1 MDRER
6 LFRVIGEK
14 YIARNELYG
23 YLPLGVNADEIWSTV
38 LEQRRAKAI
47 TLPLTNANGVPYWYT
62 LTDRMIIASENIVNE
77 LYECDYSDKL
87 LSSVMTIRE
96 IFFTGYLEGSQISAQ
111 EAVSFL
117 QRGEEALDAEELMIL
132 NNRQAGS
139 FAAENIYRPLNR
151 DYLQVLA
158 QILTNGLD
166 NGGGELRTEDSVD
179 IYFMQGES
187 YVLPS
192 AARLNG
198 CINEITTF
206 LADMSVHPLIKA
218 AVAQAWAMVVRPFP
232 DGNERLG
239 RLLSEIILIR
249 SGYTFF
255 GEESIS
261 AVIAKSGFKYFDAI
275 AKIVRGA
282 NGNDLT
288 YFLDYYL
295 SVLSDFVDEIR
306 DKRKKKDTES
316 IEAERE
322 MARSSLAPGN
332 NGKLNISEAVLEEV
346 DDTIEDIDT
355 DAILKVIDQE
365 QKKKV
370 SNSKKVF
377 LGVIRSF
384 LLTGKHRFTSKDIES
399 AANGEISTRSIGNF
413 MQSLVIMGIV
423 DRYYASHHFYTYF
436 FTQAISSEYTES
448 TSGNSIVKEETFN
461 AILRTITDG
470 HTTEKG
476 KWVAEQFLKYLH
488 SGKNFF
494 TKEEIQQSGGISNY
508 EFRSIIR
515 CYCDKGI
522 IEKKEDKYYFCIEDM
537 LSESQYSD
545 DIINLIEE
553 LINSDKSSKKDKRIG
568 SVIQSCLGK
577 GVITTEYYEK
587 IGEITKMSTD
597 MAFAKQLGLVEPLPD
612 GNYRINNELN
622 TSFNDIENYTKNVL
636 SEMYKIFGDG
646 IFSAEMVIAEL
657 KYSHSHTNA
666 TLHKLMWL
674 KVLNCMIGEDKRYTY
689 QFMITPEDHPE
700 CFVAAA

>member
-77 LYECDYSDKL
+77 LYENDYTDKL

-139 FAAENIYRPLNR
+139 FAAENIYRPLNK

-187 YVLPS
+187 YALPS

-316 IEAERE
+316 IEAEQE
-322 MARSSLAPGN
+322 MARNSLAPSSVEQNSSNAVSGEVN
-332 NGKLNISEAVLEEV
+332 DIKDDLEIDYLLELVEIEFCKTTSINKRNLLTVLKSFILSGKYAFTS
-346 DDTIEDIDT
+346 EDI
-355 DAILKVIDQE
+355 VIE
-365 QKKKV
+365 G
-370 SNSKKVF
+370 NGTISKKEV
-377 LGVIRSF
+377 
-384 LLTGKHRFTSKDIES
+384 H
-399 AANGEISTRSIGNF
+399 NN
-413 MQSLVIMGIV
+413 
-423 DRYYASHHFYTYF
+423 
-436 FTQAISSEYTES
+436 
-448 TSGNSIVKEETFN
+448 
-461 AILRTITDG
+461 
-470 HTTEKG
+470 
-476 KWVAEQFLKYLH
+476 
-488 SGKNFF
+488 
-494 TKEEIQQSGGISNY
+494 IQ
-508 EFRSIIR
+508 RII
-515 CYCDKGI
+515 DSGI
-522 IEKKEDKYYFCIEDM
+522 IERLNIRDSKRYFRFKTAASPKHIFKNNHLYTKDEICSIMLELTSRTSLNGKKVAEILLKFLNDGIYSFTGKDIRINIDLSSSELHHLLRKYIKSGVLDRNGKI
-537 LSESQYSD
+537 LSFSIKPDSLENDYSP

-568 SVIQSCLGK
+568 SVIYSCLSK
-577 GVITTEYYEK
+577 GVITAEDYER
-587 IGEITKMSTD
+587 IGETTKMSTD
-597 MAFAKQLGLVEPLPD
+597 MAFAKQLGLVELLPD
-612 GNYRINNELN
+612 GNYEINKALKN
-622 TSFNDIENYTKNVL
+622 SFNKIEKGTKNIL
-636 SEMYKIFGDG
+636 SEMYSIFGDG
-646 IFSAEMVIAEL
+646 LFSAEMVIAEL
-657 KYSHSHTNA
+657 NYSHSHTNA
-666 TLHKLMWL
+666 TLHKLTWL
-674 KVLNCMIGEDKRYTY
+674 KVLNCTIDEEKRYSY
-689 QFMITPEDHPE
+689 QFLITPEDHPE
-700 CFVAAA
+700 CFVLAA

>member
-23 YLPLGVNADEIWSTV
+23 YLPLGVNADEIWCTV

-77 LYECDYSDKL
+77 LYENDYTDKL

-139 FAAENIYRPLNR
+139 FAAENIYRPLNK

-206 LADMSVHPLIKA
+206 LADMNVHPLIKA

-261 AVIAKSGFKYFDAI
+261 EVIAKSGFKYFDAI

-322 MARSSLAPGN
+322 MARSSLAPSSVEQN
-332 NGKLNISEAVLEEV
+332 SSEAVSGET
-346 DDTIEDIDT
+346 DDTIEGFDISDILNLIEQEYNNKYSDQKKT
-355 DAILKVIDQE
+355 FLDILKNI
-365 QKKKV
+365 
-370 SNSKKVF
+370 
-377 LGVIRSF
+377 
-384 LLTGKHRFTSKDIES
+384 LLSGKDTFTSKIIES
-399 AANGEISTRSIGNF
+399 AANGAMPKKS
-413 MQSLVIMGIV
+413 
-423 DRYYASHHFYTYF
+423 
-436 FTQAISSEYTES
+436 
-448 TSGNSIVKEETFN
+448 
-461 AILRTITDG
+461 
-470 HTTEKG
+470 
-476 KWVAEQFLKYLH
+476 
-488 SGKNFF
+488 
-494 TKEEIQQSGGISNY
+494 ISNY
-508 EFRSIIR
+508 IQRLIHLGIVERYGLVDKHLNYRFKLQSVSIKSERILYTKNEIIDILSEFSSNTSENGKKINDIFLELINDGKYSFTSEYIR
-515 CYCDKGI
+515 TKVEVTSYDFHHLLRKYKKRNI
-522 IEKKEDKYYFCIEDM
+522 IEREGNTYSFCIKPET
-537 LSESQYSD
+537 LTEIKYSE
-545 DIINLIEE
+545 DIIDLIDE
-553 LINSDKSSKKDKRIG
+553 LINSDKSSRKDKRIG
-568 SVIQSCLGK
+568 SIIHSCLSR
-577 GVITTEYYEK
+577 GVITAEDYEI
-587 IGEITKMSTD
+587 IGEATKMNTD
-597 MAFAKQLGLVEPLPD
+597 MAFAKQLGLVELLPD
-612 GNYRINNELN
+612 GNYEINKALKN
-622 TSFNDIENYTKNVL
+622 SFNKIEKGTKNIL
-636 SEMYKIFGDG
+636 SEMYSIFGDG
-646 IFSAEMVIAEL
+646 LFSAEMVIAEL
-657 KYSHSHTNA
+657 NYSHSHTNA
-666 TLHKLMWL
+666 TLHKLTWL
-674 KVLNCMIGEDKRYTY
+674 KVLNCTIDEEKRYSY
-689 QFMITPEDHPE
+689 QFLITPEDHPE
-700 CFVAAA
+700 CFIAVA

>member
-1 MDRER
+1 MQTECR
-6 LFRVIGEK
+6 
-14 YIARNELYG
+14 
-23 YLPLGVNADEIWSTV
+23 T
-38 LEQRRAKAI
+38 
-47 TLPLTNANGVPYWYT
+47 
-62 LTDRMIIASENIVNE
+62 ASENIVNE
-77 LYECDYSDKL
+77 LYENDYTDKL

-139 FAAENIYRPLNR
+139 FAAENIYRPLNK

-198 CINEITTF
+198 CINEITT
-206 LADMSVHPLIKA
+206 
-218 AVAQAWAMVVRPFP
+218 
-232 DGNERLG
+232 
-239 RLLSEIILIR
+239 R

-476 KWVAEQFLKYLH
+476 KWVAKQFLKYLH

-522 IEKKEDKYYFCIEDM
+522 IEKKEDKYYFCIEEDM

-674 KVLNCMIGEDKRYTY
+674 KVLNCTIGEDKRYTY

-700 CFVAAA
+700 CFVSAA

>member
-23 YLPLGVNADEIWSTV
+23 YLPLGVNADEIWSMV
-38 LEQRRAKAI
+38 LEQRRAKAV
-47 TLPLTNANGVPYWYT
+47 TLQLTNASGVPYWYT
-62 LTDRMIIASENIVNE
+62 LTDRMIVSSENIVNK

-139 FAAENIYRPLNR
+139 FAAENIYRPLNK

-198 CINEITTF
+198 CINEITAF

-306 DKRKKKDTES
+306 DKRKKKDTEG

-322 MARSSLAPGN
+322 MARSSLAPSSVEQN
-332 NGKLNISEAVLEEV
+332 SNDTVSEEIN
-346 DDTIEDIDT
+346 DTIEGFDISD
-355 DAILKVIDQE
+355 ILGLIEQE
-365 QKKKV
+365 YNSTYSDQKKT
-370 SNSKKVF
+370 F
-377 LGVIRSF
+377 LDIVKN
-384 LLTGKHRFTSKDIES
+384 LLLSGQSSFTSKLIES
-399 AANGEISTRSIGNF
+399 TVNGSISNKSISNYIQRLIHLGVVERFGSVDKYLNYRFTIQSSAVESEKTLYTKKEILDILSEFSSNTTENGRKINEIFLNFLNEGKYSFTTEDIKVDVKVTSYEFHHLLRKYKKRNIIERNGNAYSFCIKPEISTEN
-413 MQSLVIMGIV
+413 
-423 DRYYASHHFYTYF
+423 
-436 FTQAISSEYTES
+436 
-448 TSGNSIVKEETFN
+448 
-461 AILRTITDG
+461 
-470 HTTEKG
+470 
-476 KWVAEQFLKYLH
+476 KY
-488 SGKNFF
+488 SK
-494 TKEEIQQSGGISNY
+494 
-508 EFRSIIR
+508 
-515 CYCDKGI
+515 
-522 IEKKEDKYYFCIEDM
+522 
-537 LSESQYSD
+537 
-545 DIINLIEE
+545 DIIDLINE
-553 LINSDKSSKKDKRIG
+553 LINSEQSGKKDKRIG
-568 SVIQSCLGK
+568 LMIQGCLDK
-577 GVITTEYYEK
+577 GMITLEDYQR
-587 IGEITKMSTD
+587 IGELAKMNTD
-597 MAFAKQLGLVEPLPD
+597 MSFAKMLGLVEPLGD
-612 GNYRINNELN
+612 GNYRINNEINLN
-622 TSFNDIENYTKNVL
+622 
-636 SEMYKIFGDG
+636 
-646 IFSAEMVIAEL
+646 
-657 KYSHSHTNA
+657 
-666 TLHKLMWL
+666 
-674 KVLNCMIGEDKRYTY
+674 
-689 QFMITPEDHPE
+689 P
-700 CFVAAA
+700 

>member
-23 YLPLGVNADEIWSTV
+23 YLPLGVNADEIWCTV

-47 TLPLTNANGVPYWYT
+47 TLPLTNANGEPYWYT
-62 LTDRMIIASENIVNE
+62 LTDKMIIASENIVNE
-77 LYECDYSDKL
+77 LYENDYTDKL

-117 QRGEEALDAEELMIL
+117 QR
-132 NNRQAGS
+132 
-139 FAAENIYRPLNR
+139 
-151 DYLQVLA
+151 A

-316 IEAERE
+316 IEAEQE
-322 MARSSLAPGN
+322 MARNSLAPSSVEQNSSNAVSGEVN
-332 NGKLNISEAVLEEV
+332 DIKDDLEIDDLLELVEIEFCKTTSINKRNLLTVLKSFILSGKYTFTS
-346 DDTIEDIDT
+346 EDI
-355 DAILKVIDQE
+355 VIE
-365 QKKKV
+365 G
-370 SNSKKVF
+370 NGTISKKEV
-377 LGVIRSF
+377 
-384 LLTGKHRFTSKDIES
+384 H
-399 AANGEISTRSIGNF
+399 NN
-413 MQSLVIMGIV
+413 
-423 DRYYASHHFYTYF
+423 
-436 FTQAISSEYTES
+436 
-448 TSGNSIVKEETFN
+448 
-461 AILRTITDG
+461 
-470 HTTEKG
+470 
-476 KWVAEQFLKYLH
+476 
-488 SGKNFF
+488 
-494 TKEEIQQSGGISNY
+494 IQ
-508 EFRSIIR
+508 RII
-515 CYCDKGI
+515 DSGI
-522 IEKKEDKYYFCIEDM
+522 IERLNIRDSKRYFRFKTAASPKHIFKNNHLYTKDEICSIMLELTSRTSLNGKKVAEILLKFLNDGIYSFTGKDIRINIDLSSSELHHLLRKYIKSGVLDRNGKI
-537 LSESQYSD
+537 LSFSIKPDSLENDYSP

-553 LINSDKSSKKDKRIG
+553 LINSEILTNPAKRIRE
-568 SVIQSCLGK
+568 SV
-577 GVITTEYYEK
+577 
-587 IGEITKMSTD
+587 
-597 MAFAKQLGLVEPLPD
+597 
-612 GNYRINNELN
+612 R
-622 TSFNDIENYTKNVL
+622 
-636 SEMYKIFGDG
+636 
-646 IFSAEMVIAEL
+646 
-657 KYSHSHTNA
+657 
-666 TLHKLMWL
+666 
-674 KVLNCMIGEDKRYTY
+674 
-689 QFMITPEDHPE
+689 
-700 CFVAAA
+700 

>member
-23 YLPLGVNADEIWSTV
+23 YLPLGVNADEIWCTV

-47 TLPLTNANGVPYWYT
+47 TLPLTNANGEPYWYT
-62 LTDRMIIASENIVNE
+62 LTDRMIVSSENIVNE

-139 FAAENIYRPLNR
+139 FAAENIYRPLNK

-206 LADMSVHPLIKA
+206 LADMNVHPLIKA

-322 MARSSLAPGN
+322 MARSSLAPSN
-332 NGKLNISEAVLEEV
+332 EEQNSSEAVSGET
-346 DDTIEDIDT
+346 DDTIEGFDISD
-355 DAILKVIDQE
+355 IL
-365 QKKKV
+365 
-370 SNSKKVF
+370 
-377 LGVIRSF
+377 
-384 LLTGKHRFTSKDIES
+384 
-399 AANGEISTRSIGNF
+399 
-413 MQSLVIMGIV
+413 
-423 DRYYASHHFYTYF
+423 
-436 FTQAISSEYTES
+436 
-448 TSGNSIVKEETFN
+448 
-461 AILRTITDG
+461 
-470 HTTEKG
+470 
-476 KWVAEQFLKYLH
+476 
-488 SGKNFF
+488 
-494 TKEEIQQSGGISNY
+494 
-508 EFRSIIR
+508 
-515 CYCDKGI
+515 
-522 IEKKEDKYYFCIEDM
+522 
-537 LSESQYSD
+537 
-545 DIINLIEE
+545 NLIE
-553 LINSDKSSKKDKRIG
+553 
-568 SVIQSCLGK
+568 Q
-577 GVITTEYYEK
+577 EY
-587 IGEITKMSTD
+587 
-597 MAFAKQLGLVEPLPD
+597 
-612 GNYRINNELN
+612 NN
-622 TSFNDIENYTKNVL
+622 
-636 SEMYKIFGDG
+636 
-646 IFSAEMVIAEL
+646 
-657 KYSHSHTNA
+657 KYSDQKKTF
-666 TLHKLMWL
+666 LDIL
-674 KVLNCMIGEDKRYTY
+674 KNILLSGKDT
-689 QFMITPEDHPE
+689 F
-700 CFVAAA
+700 